1 MCYTHP
7 CTADTATLPESSRFE
22 SKLQGACE
30 RAQRQHVYIILTSY
44 NSRPESGVC
53 WIRRQQ
59 ALCNQ
64 CCKRAGT
71 LEFHH
76 RGSRQYKTSCKQ
88 RSKDGVCWRLCIYQK
103 RAALNK
109 GLLKTLKEK
118 TVRDTLQERDLFFY
132 FSRESLRV
140 KKKGSFVVG
149 L

>member
-30 RAQRQHVYIILTSY
+30 RAQRQHVYITMTSY

-103 RAALNK
+103 LTQK
-109 GLLKTLKEK
+109 KEI
-118 TVRDTLQERDLFFY
+118 E
-132 FSRESLRV
+132 
-140 KKKGSFVVG
+140 KKKKRIKKSNFKSKVDIIWYAVV
-149 L
+149 LLLTETSD

>member
-30 RAQRQHVYIILTSY
+30 RAQRQHVYMTLTSY

-64 CCKRAGT
+64 RCKRAGT

-103 RAALNK
+103 RGLGHSKK
-109 GLLKTLKEK
+109 GKGKKGRKKRETAMVIRGGNH
-118 TVRDTLQERDLFFY
+118 TVRAERSFGCYLF
-132 FSRESLRV
+132 RRNI
-140 KKKGSFVVG
+140 
-149 L
+149 